1 MARARQKSSG
11 RWEIGL
17 RHPSLPGGRK
27 YFQFDTEAEAN
38 AYGEQWRLMKMANIA
53 PPAELL
59 KPAVVAS
66 PSLGAVIR
74 AWASSGLAAPSQ
86 QSALGSLMSEVGDV
100 KLTDASYEWLSGY
113 VQRLKVKNNLAPNSI
128 RHRVQA
134 LGRAIDEYLRKNP
147 TVQFSNP
154 TKLLPRGYS
163 SYTELDTKL
172 AQAAGKDAKH
182 DVTRD
187 RRLHPGEE
195 DRIVAA
201 LSGVQ
206 REDRQ
211 RALPLHGGGRAML
224 TMFLL
229 IVNSGLRLREAYMLK
244 RGQVD
249 LERKVMRVQC
259 SKQWRGKVAFRDVPI
274 SPAVYDA
281 LVKYLATRP
290 AMLPG
295 AYLFPFVEEEPDLP
309 LKKVSQRLSFRF
321 LHAFQYAGCEDL
333 HEHDLRHEATCRWLE
348 MRDATGNWMFRLEE
362 VNRIMGWSNNSTM
375 AQRYASFR
383 GSDFAARMWAI
394 PSTAQ
399 PAAAGAPGAAA

>member
-1 MARARQKSSG
+1 MARARQKPSG
-11 RWEIGL
+11 KWEIGL

-38 AYGEQWRLMKMANIA
+38 AYGDQWRLMKLANIA

-59 KPAVVAS
+59 QPATTPS
-66 PSLGAVIR
+66 KSLGAVIR

-86 QSALGSLMSEVGDV
+86 QSALGSLMSEVGEV
-100 KLTDASYEWLSGY
+100 KLTDATYEWLSGY

-147 TVQFSNP
+147 DIKFSNP

-163 SYTELDTKL
+163 SYTELDTRL

-182 DVTRD
+182 DVERD

-206 REDRQ
+206 RPDRQ
-211 RALPLHGGGRAML
+211 RAMPLYGGSALL
-224 TMFLL
+224 TMFVV
-229 IVNSGLRLREAYMLK
+229 IVNSGLRLREVYMLK

-249 LERKVMRVQC
+249 LDTKVMRVQC

-274 SPAVYDA
+274 SPVVYDA

-290 AMLPG
+290 SMLPG
-295 AYLFPFVEEEPDLP
+295 AYLFPFVEEEPDLS
-309 LKKVSQRLSFRF
+309 LKKVTQRLSFRF
-321 LHAFQYAGCEDL
+321 LHAFQYAGCEGL

-383 GSDFAARMWAI
+383 GTDFANRMWATV
-394 PSTAQ
+394 STTAR
-399 PAAAGAPGAAA
+399 PAAAGAPGGAA